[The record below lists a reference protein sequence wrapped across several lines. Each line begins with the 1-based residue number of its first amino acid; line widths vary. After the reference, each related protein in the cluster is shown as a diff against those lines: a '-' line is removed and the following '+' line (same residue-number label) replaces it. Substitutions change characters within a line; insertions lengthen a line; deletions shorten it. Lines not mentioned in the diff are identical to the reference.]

1 MQIHLFGLVF
11 LAVYFSLAV
20 LFGFLMYRKKS
31 GAASIVGGC
40 IAAMFYGLLGVGIA
54 QGSTMSVCQAEGIIH
69 GPQAATACLANLHI
83 YQAQQV
89 IHQCRT
95 KVMEAEHKVFGLTK
109 FHKVKLPKDCTAYTL
124 MNSGL
129 SGVNYTTVPAQIKLA
144 PYSKVLDV
152 QKPVPLT
159 RYHGGL

>member
-1 MQIHLFGLVF
+1 MKYYDSRRSFFDQLRTIGECMGHTIITMAIVIGL
-11 LAVYFSLAV
+11 
-20 LFGFLMYRKKS
+20 
-31 GAASIVGGC
+31 SIV
-40 IAAMFYGLLGVGIA
+40 AAHAG
-54 QGSTMSVCQAEGIIH
+54 TMSVCQAEGVIH
-69 GPQAATACLANLHI
+69 GPQAATACRANLRI

-95 KVMEAEHKVFGLTK
+95 RVMEAEHNVFGQTQ

-129 SGVNYTTVPAQIKLA
+129 SGINYTTVPAQIKLT

-159 RYHGGL
+159 RYHGGS

>member
-1 MQIHLFGLVF
+1 MKYYNSSGHFFDQLNTIGACLGYAIITMAMLIGL
-11 LAVYFSLAV
+11 S
-20 LFGFLMYRKKS
+20 
-31 GAASIVGGC
+31 
-40 IAAMFYGLLGVGIA
+40 IAAAHAG
-54 QGSTMSVCQAEGIIH
+54 TMSVCRAEGVIH
-69 GPQAATACLANLHI
+69 GPQAAAACRTNLRI

-95 KVMEAEHKVFGLTK
+95 KIMEAEHKVFGQTQ

-144 PYSKVLDV
+144 PYSKVLAV

-159 RYHGGL
+159 RYHGGSTASNY

>member
-1 MQIHLFGLVF
+1 
-11 LAVYFSLAV
+11 
-20 LFGFLMYRKKS
+20 
-31 GAASIVGGC
+31 
-40 IAAMFYGLLGVGIA
+40 
-54 QGSTMSVCQAEGIIH
+54 MSVCRAEGVIH
-69 GPQAATACLANLHI
+69 GPQAATACRANLRI

-95 KVMEAEHKVFGLTK
+95 KIMEAEHKVFGQTQ

-124 MNSGL
+124 VNNGL
-129 SGVNYTTVPAQIKLA
+129 SGVNYTTKIKLK

-159 RYHGGL
+159 RYHGGS

>member
-1 MQIHLFGLVF
+1 MKNNSRFFDELNTIGTALGYTIITIGILVC
-11 LAVYFSLAV
+11 LSLA
-20 LFGFLMYRKKS
+20 
-31 GAASIVGGC
+31 
-40 IAAMFYGLLGVGIA
+40 IAHAG
-54 QGSTMSVCQAEGIIH
+54 TMSVCRAEGVIH
-69 GPQAATACLANLHI
+69 GPQAATACRANLRI

-95 KVMEAEHKVFGLTK
+95 KIMEAEHKVFGQTQ

-124 MNSGL
+124 VNNGL
-129 SGVNYTTVPAQIKLA
+129 SGVNYTTKIKLK

-159 RYHGGL
+159 RYHGGS